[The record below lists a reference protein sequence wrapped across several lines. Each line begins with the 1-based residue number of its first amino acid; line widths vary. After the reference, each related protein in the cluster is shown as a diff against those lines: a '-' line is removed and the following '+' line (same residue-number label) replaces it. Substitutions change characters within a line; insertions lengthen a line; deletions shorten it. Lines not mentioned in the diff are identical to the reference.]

1 VGADGTACTAHRLR
15 SPLKSPREVVGSACA
30 AMGPRLKVTVAVAI
44 GRRVLRRGSAVASAA
59 CLRHR
64 VWLAKGASRLAAAA
78 RSGSCASRSI
88 VVVSLCRPPCPA
100 QGLRARSR
108 GSMQSFA
115 APSMGLRITAPSRR
129 HPTAGRTWHHVH
141 SQPCAASHWMRLTS
155 NVRFLQETHAQCE
168 LAVMRK
174 AMHAAEEVQS
184 PALRCCAAARS
195 KVNWFVGADHSVG
208 KGCRAYRGLSVLRR
222 PAHGFFGHRPLRARS
237 FSRGACALGVG
248 CTSRASAACGSR
260 VAASREA
267 VAYCGMR
274 RATFLQH
281 SGLAEVVREVQA

>member
-1 VGADGTACTAHRLR
+1 VGAGGTACTAHRLR

-44 GRRVLRRGSAVASAA
+44 GRRVLRRGLAVASAA

-78 RSGSCASRSI
+78 RSGSCASRGI

-115 APSMGLRITAPSRR
+115 APSMGLRTTAPSRR

-141 SQPCAASHWMRLTS
+141 SLPCAASRWLRLTS
-155 NVRFLQETHAQCE
+155 NVSKHSVAPCPDPRRHRRSSRCWSSRSE
-168 LAVMRK
+168 R
-174 AMHAAEEVQS
+174 VQKS
-184 PALRCCAAARS
+184 GSARS
-195 KVNWFVGADHSVG
+195 
-208 KGCRAYRGLSVLRR
+208 
-222 PAHGFFGHRPLRARS
+222 
-237 FSRGACALGVG
+237 
-248 CTSRASAACGSR
+248 
-260 VAASREA
+260 
-267 VAYCGMR
+267 
-274 RATFLQH
+274 
-281 SGLAEVVREVQA
+281 